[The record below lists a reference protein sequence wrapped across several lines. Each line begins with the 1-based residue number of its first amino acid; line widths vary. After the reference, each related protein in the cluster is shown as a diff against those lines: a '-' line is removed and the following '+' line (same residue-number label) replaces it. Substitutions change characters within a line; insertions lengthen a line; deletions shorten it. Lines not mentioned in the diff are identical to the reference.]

1 MKKIS
6 LFGRELG
13 AKAIAA
19 LAVISVVAMALAT
32 QYVEGTATGTVKQ
45 AILINGCDSGGV
57 GTCTVA
63 DDEKSFSWSMGN
75 EVYQGSTYTATVT
88 LKNLGNNEITVKPQ
102 VVNVTATGGNN
113 NFEGSVSVSPDTVTV
128 PAATNEGPGTANFT
142 VTVNIH
148 PAEEPGEQYT
158 INITVVPVSQG

>member
-13 AKAIAA
+13 AKAIVA
-19 LAVISVVAMALAT
+19 LAVTSLMAMALT
-32 QYVEGTATGTVKQ
+32 SQYVAGTVTGKVKQ
-45 AILINGCDSGGV
+45 AILIDSCTPDIGNCDWTATNGL
-57 GTCTVA
+57 A
-63 DDEKSFSWSMGN
+63 FLWNMGD

-102 VVNVTATGGNN
+102 VVSITASGGNEE
-113 NFEGSVSVSPDTVTV
+113 FEGSVEVPEEAITV
-128 PAATNEGPGTANFT
+128 PAATDERPGTADFT

-148 PAEEPGEQYT
+148 PAEEPDEEYS
-158 INITVVPVSQG
+158 IYIAVVPPEE